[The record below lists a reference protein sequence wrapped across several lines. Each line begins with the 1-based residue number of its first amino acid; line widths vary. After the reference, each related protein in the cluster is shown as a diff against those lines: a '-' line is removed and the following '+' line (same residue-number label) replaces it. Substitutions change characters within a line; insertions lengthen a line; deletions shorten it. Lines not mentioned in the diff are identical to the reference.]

1 MVRHLRPDQGKID
14 AGYTA
19 HPSFVQ
25 DDELKDIQGPL
36 SISAAETDEIF
47 PNGETATLIKDLY
60 IFADFF

>member
-36 SISAAETDEIF
+36 SISAAETDEVSIPSNF
-47 PNGETATLIKDLY
+47 SRRKNCEV
-60 IFADFF
+60 